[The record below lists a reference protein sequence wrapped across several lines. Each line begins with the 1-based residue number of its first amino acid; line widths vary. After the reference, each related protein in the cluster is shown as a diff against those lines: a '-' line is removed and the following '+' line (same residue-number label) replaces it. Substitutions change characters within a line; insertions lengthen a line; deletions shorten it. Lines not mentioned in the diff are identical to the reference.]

1 VWVILWRS
9 IPYTLEF
16 TAADA
21 YDRNPDFI
29 LKRRIIA
36 HLQRA
41 NLDATN
47 RRCRDLAKSIEAC
60 PAFLPILLNLKGG
73 RV

>member
-1 VWVILWRS
+1 MWVILWRP
-9 IPYTLEF
+9 IPDTLEF

-21 YDRNPDFI
+21 HDRNPDFI
-29 LKRRIIA
+29 LKHWIIA

-41 NLDATN
+41 SLDATN
-47 RRCRDLAKSIEAC
+47 RRRRALAKSIEAC
-60 PAFLPILLNLKGG
+60 PASLPILLNLKGG